1 MPMHLAEC
9 PVSVSL
15 CSLLVSNREYDR
27 SPVGKQQV
35 AVAVF
40 DVGFSE
46 FRIRTASNIEISPMA
61 LANENGLAIGATGD
75 CVMAG
80 SETHL
85 NRALHREACAF
96 SLQVVHTITLNTVK

>member
-9 PVSVSL
+9 PVPVSL

-46 FRIRTASNIEISPMA
+46 FRIPIGWKIDRSSMA
-61 LANENGLAIGATGD
+61 LAMRMEQR
-75 CVMAG
+75 
-80 SETHL
+80 SS
-85 NRALHREACAF
+85 NRQRVEEDPW
-96 SLQVVHTITLNTVK
+96 